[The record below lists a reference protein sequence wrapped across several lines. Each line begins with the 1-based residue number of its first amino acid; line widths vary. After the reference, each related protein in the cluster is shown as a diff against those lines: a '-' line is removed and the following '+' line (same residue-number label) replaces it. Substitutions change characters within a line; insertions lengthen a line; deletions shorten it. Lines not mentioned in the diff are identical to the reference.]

1 MHEMRNV
8 LGWAALLAALVGT
21 ASAEYH
27 LAIACGF
34 GAALAG
40 CVPAALDIY
49 ALAAFKA
56 HRDVPAVVTTLIAV
70 NAASHLVSSGLL
82 AVSVP
87 LVVAVSA
94 IAPLVLWRV
103 HALQADADEM
113 QPDADA
119 AECSPEPEVRPIA
132 PDAAYALMDAVQPTP
147 SAPEMQPVAEQL
159 PEWMHSY
166 IEDARRLDAAHREA
180 HGRPIPLRALQS
192 ELRIGQ
198 RRAQEL
204 KAALR

>member
-1 MHEMRNV
+1 MRNV

-103 HALQADADEM
+103 HALQADA
-113 QPDADA
+113 
-119 AECSPEPEVRPIA
+119 A
-132 PDAAYALMDAVQPTP
+132 PDAVQPDP
-147 SAPEMQPVAEQL
+147 SAPEMQADAPVAEQDA
-159 PEWMHSY
+159 PEMHAAEPSDAADAPVAEQDAPAWMHSY

-180 HGRPIPLRALQS
+180 HGRPIPLRALQT